1 MRPWPCGC
9 RCGGL
14 ASWSHPHHTIRSGGR
29 VLVVQGSPTTA
40 VVRGREGESVVLL
53 SGELPAELTDESL
66 APVLDLAAAVLD
78 AEEMQL
84 FLRCLDRLRA
94 GDTTRTRRV
103 EIDGAVLTVYSH
115 PTGPQPQPAE
125 S

>member
-1 MRPWPCGC
+1 M
-9 RCGGL
+9 
-14 ASWSHPHHTIRSGGR
+14 
-29 VLVVQGSPTTA
+29 LVVQGGPTTA

-78 AEEMQL
+78 DAEMQL

-103 EIDGAVLTVYSH
+103 EVDGAVLTVHSH
-115 PTGPQPQPAE
+115 AADVPQQRAAAVIE
-125 S
+125 LC